1 MTREE
6 RKQARKKRIA
16 TREKLIKIHYKKGT
30 FLEGIEEGTTI
41 LRESQIKAMVSEGY
55 TVTPVKVL
63 R

>member
-41 LRESQIKAMVSEGY
+41 LRESQIKALINEGY
-55 TVTPVKVL
+55 TVTPIKVL